1 MQNRNWPAIIET
13 QIKPL
18 LTVPGI
24 TRREI
29 AERLGLPHY
38 QTNNALRYYGIE
50 IPCDKIKKRTGKN
63 KRGYIPCP
71 METVLTENECSH
83 MRRFLACL
91 LTYANMYPTKKLDIN
106 VFMSE
111 YRKNCIWGKEELL

>member
-29 AERLGLPHY
+29 AERLGLPY
-38 QTNNALRYYGIE
+38 RQVNNMLLYYGIK
-50 IPCDKIKKRTGKN
+50 IPRAKIKKGIR
-63 KRGYIPCP
+63 RGYIPCP
-71 METVLTENECSH
+71 METALTVEQCDH

-91 LTYANMYPTKKLDIN
+91 AAYADMCPTKKLD
-106 VFMSE
+106 VSAFMSE
-111 YRKNCIWGKEELL
+111 YRKNCIWGKEDLL